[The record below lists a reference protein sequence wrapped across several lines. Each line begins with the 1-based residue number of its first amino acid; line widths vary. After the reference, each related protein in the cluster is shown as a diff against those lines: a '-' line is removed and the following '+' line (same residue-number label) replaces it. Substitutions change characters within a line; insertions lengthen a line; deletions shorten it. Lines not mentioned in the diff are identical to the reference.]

1 MLYYLFN
8 NIVVNVEKNLLYL
21 GLKGKKINI
30 FSLVIKDKNIY
41 SELKTNL
48 GLFNINNFFR
58 INLFFMGSK
67 SKYNLLLLNNLK
79 YI

>member
-1 MLYYLFN
+1 MLHYIFN
-8 NIVVNVEKNLLYL
+8 NIIANVEKNLLYL

-30 FSLVIKDKNIY
+30 FSIVIKDKNIY

-48 GLFNINNFFR
+48 GLFNVKNFFN
-58 INLFFMGSK
+58 INLFFLGCK
-67 SKYNLLLLNNLK
+67 SKYNLLLLKNLK